1 VDRLSDRERLD
12 TWLRP
17 GGVNRGMAAL
27 VFMPLALLGVAQ
39 LLPSSGLGLAI
50 RLGAAFLLVL
60 IVPGALVQRLIGEP
74 REPGVAIAGALM
86 WSLALVA
93 FGLAVTF
100 AVGRSLTLVLV
111 VIALASVL
119 AAVPALRSP
128 ARPFPRAALRP
139 IGVVVVVGLLLGV
152 AVWWVSEAIQ
162 GDGLFH
168 TARARKLDELPS
180 LGSVNALNEFRDG
193 GLHPGYAFPVWHAV
207 MALVARLADVD
218 VGLVIQ
224 YGPALLVPLAL
235 VVTYAAGAVL
245 FDSWAGGLGTV
256 GAQLGLG
263 AFANG
268 GIGSLELLTL
278 PPAAA
283 RLLLVPALLALVLAY
298 LKDPQRRLLP
308 AVALGALAV
317 TIVHASYMVFVC
329 MIVLGYAI
337 ARLISERREA
347 RDDLGRVA
355 AVFVAL
361 LVPFAAFLAWLL
373 PVLRETAAV
382 RPDPTE
388 AARAIERYAEA
399 LVVSD
404 DTFRL
409 SADTIVRG
417 GATAIAAFLLMPVFI
432 FAMRRRSTALV
443 VGGAFVLLAV
453 ALVPA
458 LFTQFSEFISL
469 SQARRL
475 PAFLPLA
482 FAVGGGALLLAR
494 ARHYA
499 VAGAL
504 ALGVALVLIY
514 PAGAEP
520 GRSTGWALW
529 IGLAGIV
536 AGLLFGRRLGR
547 SLDIGTNGWATLVVA
562 AFLIPV
568 SVDALAGLAKE
579 PADPRALPPS
589 LVEAVRQEVSLGE
602 VVFADLETSYR
613 LAAAAPVPIAAG
625 PPAHVAQTAPNRPFE
640 RRQDVIRFF
649 YRAGVDDA
657 QRLELL
663 EQYDATWLVVDR
675 TRGFPEGLISQW
687 PSVPYDDGRYAL
699 LRVPRG

>member
-1 VDRLSDRERLD
+1 MDGLSDRDTLH

-17 GGVNRGMAAL
+17 GGFNRGIAAL
-27 VFMPLALLGVAQ
+27 VFIPLALLGVAQ

-50 RLGAAFLLVL
+50 RLGVAFLLVL

-74 REPGVAIAGALM
+74 REPGVAIAGALV

-93 FGLAVTF
+93 LGLAVTF

-111 VIALASVL
+111 VIALAVVL
-119 AAVPALRSP
+119 AAVPELRAP

-168 TARARKLDELPS
+168 TARARKLDELPR
-180 LGSVNALNEFRDG
+180 LGSVHALNEFRDG

-207 MALVARLADVD
+207 MALVARLGDVD
-218 VGLVIQ
+218 VAVVVQ

-245 FDSWAGGLGTV
+245 FGSWAGGLGTV

-263 AFANG
+263 AFVNG

-283 RLLLVPALLALVLAY
+283 RLLLVPALLALVIAY

-308 AVALGALAV
+308 AVALGALAL

-329 MIVLGYAI
+329 MIVLGYAV

-347 RDDLGRVA
+347 RDDLARVA
-355 AVFVAL
+355 AVFVAF

-382 RPDPTE
+382 RPDATE
-388 AARAIERYAEA
+388 TARAIERYAEA

-417 GATAIAAFLLMPVFI
+417 GATAIVAFLLMPLFI
-432 FAMRRRSTALV
+432 FAVRRRSTALI

-458 LFTQFSEFISL
+458 LFTQFSELISL

-475 PAFLPLA
+475 PTFLPLA

-514 PAGAEP
+514 PAGAEQA
-520 GRSTGWALW
+520 RSAGWALW
-529 IGLAGIV
+529 IGLAGII
-536 AGLLFGRRLGR
+536 AALLFGRHLSRTLE
-547 SLDIGTNGWATLVVA
+547 IGTNGWTTLIIA

-568 SVDALAGLAKE
+568 SVDALARIAKE

-589 LVEAVRQEVSLGE
+589 LVEAVRQEVALDE

-613 LAAAAPVPIAAG
+613 LAAAALVPIAAG
-625 PPAHVAQTAPNRPFE
+625 PPAHVAQTTPNRPFE
-640 RRQDVIRFF
+640 RRQDVIQFF

-657 QRLELL
+657 QRVELL

-675 TRGFPEGLISQW
+675 SRGFPEVLISQW
-687 PSVPYDDGRYAL
+687 PSVPYDDGRYVL

>member
-1 VDRLSDRERLD
+1 MDALSDRD
-12 TWLRP
+12 TLHNWLRP
-17 GGVNRGMAAL
+17 LGVNRGIAAL
-27 VFMPLALLGVAQ
+27 MFIPLALLGVAQ
-39 LLPSSGLGLAI
+39 LLPTSGLGLAI

-60 IVPGALVQRLIGEP
+60 IVPGALVQRLISEP
-74 REPGVAIAGALM
+74 REPGIAIAGALM

-93 FGLAVTF
+93 LGLAVTF
-100 AVGRSLTLVLV
+100 AVGRSLTLVLI
-111 VIALASVL
+111 VIAVAGAL

-128 ARPFPRAALRP
+128 ARPFPRVALLP

-152 AVWWVSEAIQ
+152 AVWWASEAIQ

-168 TARARKLDELPS
+168 MARARKLDELPS
-180 LGSVNALNEFRDG
+180 LGSVHALNEFRDG
-193 GLHPGYAFPVWHAV
+193 GLHPGYAFPVWHAA
-207 MALVARLADVD
+207 MALVARLGDVD
-218 VGLVIQ
+218 VVVVVQ

-245 FDSWAGGLGTV
+245 FDSWAGGLGTL
-256 GAQLGLG
+256 GAQLGLA

-298 LKDPQRRLLP
+298 LKRPERRLLP
-308 AVALGALAV
+308 AVALGALAL

-329 MIVLGYAI
+329 MIVLGYAV

-347 RDDLGRVA
+347 RDDLGRVV

-373 PVLRETAAV
+373 PVLRQTAAV
-382 RPDPTE
+382 RPDATE
-388 AARAIERYAEA
+388 AARAIERYAQA
-399 LVVSD
+399 LVASD

-432 FAMRRRSTALV
+432 FAARRRSTALV
-443 VGGAFVLLAV
+443 VGGAFVLLVV
-453 ALVPA
+453 AFVPA
-458 LFTQFSEFISL
+458 LFTQFSELISL

-504 ALGVALVLIY
+504 VLGVALVLIY
-514 PAGAEP
+514 PAGAEQAH
-520 GRSTGWALW
+520 STGWALW
-529 IGLAGIV
+529 IGLAGVI
-536 AGLLFGRRLGR
+536 AALLFGRAVGRRLE
-547 SLDIGTNGWATLVVA
+547 IGTNAWATLVVA

-568 SVDALAGLAKE
+568 SIDALARLAKE

-589 LVEAVRQEVSLGE
+589 LVEAVRQEVALGE
-602 VVFADLETSYR
+602 VIFADLETSYR

-625 PPAHVAQTAPNRPFE
+625 PPAHVAQTTPNRPFQ

-649 YRAGVDDA
+649 YRAGVVDA
-657 QRLELL
+657 QRVKIL

-675 TRGFPEGLISQW
+675 SRGFPEALISQW
-687 PSVPYDDGRYAL
+687 TGVPYDDGRYVL